1 MSSTSSSEVDRDD
14 LTSKLTLY
22 SDQLVQVKTLLS
34 SDPENTQYL
43 KLKDDLLNVINL
55 TTALLSQHQTSEED
69 VDAESQG
76 NEAAKGAGD
85 DFDDD
90 DDFEKEVTTTTQQPT
105 GAIQIGECVEVV
117 GGDRAFAGVVTNIL
131 SPSEYRV
138 KYFEFDTEV
147 TLPIATLT
155 RINTGNNLTKADI
168 KPGFKGQCKYSQD
181 QLYYDATVQQVTE
194 HGAIV
199 VYTQYG
205 NTEEVPIAY
214 IRPLIQKQKKSDKEG
229 TLIKI
234 PDNLKILPTDTEEV
248 SLLAY
253 TFTRLHILV
262 HAYIC
267 YVVVVY
273 ACYI

>member
-1 MSSTSSSEVDRDD
+1 MSSASSSEVDRDG
-14 LTSKLTLY
+14 LTSKLAIY
-22 SDQLVQVKTLLS
+22 SDQLTQVATLLS
-34 SDPENTQYL
+34 SDPENSQYL

-55 TTALLSQHQTSEED
+55 TTDLLSQHQTSEED
-69 VDAESQG
+69 ADANSQR
-76 NEAAKGAGD
+76 NEVAKEAGD
-85 DFDDD
+85 DFDDE
-90 DDFEKEVTTTTQQPT
+90 DDFEQGVTTTTQQPT

-205 NTEEVPIAY
+205 NSEEVPIAY
-214 IRPLIQKQKKSDKEG
+214 IRPLIQKQKKSDKEE

-248 SLLAY
+248 S
-253 TFTRLHILV
+253 
-262 HAYIC
+262 
-267 YVVVVY
+267 
-273 ACYI
+273 

>member
-1 MSSTSSSEVDRDD
+1 MSFASSEVDRDD
-14 LTSKLTLY
+14 LTSKLAIY
-22 SDQLVQVKTLLS
+22 SDQLAQVTTLLS
-34 SDPENTQYL
+34 TDPENAQYL

-55 TTALLSQHQTSEED
+55 TTDLLSQHQISEED
-69 VDAESQG
+69 ADAEAQG
-76 NEAAKGAGD
+76 NDAAKEAGD
-85 DFDDD
+85 DFDD
-90 DDFEKEVTTTTQQPT
+90 FETEITTTTQQPT

-117 GGDRAFAGVVTNIL
+117 GGDRAFAGVVTSIL

-214 IRPLIQKQKKSDKEG
+214 IRPLIQKQKKSDKEE

-248 SLLAY
+248 S
-253 TFTRLHILV
+253 
-262 HAYIC
+262 
-267 YVVVVY
+267 
-273 ACYI
+273 

>member
-14 LTSKLTLY
+14 LTSKLTIY
-22 SDQLVQVKTLLS
+22 SDQLVQVTTLLS
-34 SDPENTQYL
+34 SDPQNAQYL

-55 TTALLSQHQTSEED
+55 TKALISQQTSEDDE
-69 VDAESQG
+69 DAESHD
-76 NEAAKGAGD
+76 NEAAKEAED

-90 DDFEKEVTTTTQQPT
+90 FEKAVTTTQQPT

-155 RINTGNNLTKADI
+155 RINTGNNLTKTDI

-214 IRPLIQKQKKSDKEG
+214 IRPLIQKQKKSDKEE

-248 SLLAY
+248 S
-253 TFTRLHILV
+253 
-262 HAYIC
+262 
-267 YVVVVY
+267 
-273 ACYI
+273 